1 MKKIFTLIA
10 ALFAVVA
17 VNAQTEVTINFDN
30 DYKTLFPTIT
40 GESSGTGASAV
51 HDGDFTTTTTSTPVE
66 GVTVTVSAKEE
77 GATNDNRIWSSN
89 PRLRMYSG
97 TITIKAAT
105 NFKKLVM
112 TVNTN
117 DALVAK
123 YNTVNTGKLNFDAL
137 AKQKGTIVWEGDANE
152 VVMSI
157 KGAEEGKWGNTQF
170 HSIVV
175 SFDGSTPTPQPVVI
189 EEINVA
195 KALEIIEALD
205 NGAKTD
211 KEYKVKGFI
220 VGDPDFQRKDPA
232 EGQEVGDLFGNVNLY
247 LADTKGGTNTLYVY
261 RAKDFG
267 NKNFK
272 EETITLKA
280 GDEVTFQ
287 GLLQKYVK
295 DDVVTPEL
303 VSGYLVANTAGIENV
318 AVKAAQNGRIY
329 NLAGQEVSKNFK
341 GIVVKNGKKY
351 MNK

>member
-1 MKKIFTLIA
+1 
-10 ALFAVVA
+10 
-17 VNAQTEVTINFDN
+17 
-30 DYKTLFPTIT
+30 
-40 GESSGTGASAV
+40 
-51 HDGDFTTTTTSTPVE
+51 
-66 GVTVTVSAKEE
+66 
-77 GATNDNRIWSSN
+77 
-89 PRLRMYSG
+89 MYSG

-137 AKQKGTIVWEGDANE
+137 AKQNGTIVWEGDANE

-195 KALEIIEALD
+195 KALEIIGGLAD
-205 NGAKTD
+205 GAKTD

-220 VGDPDFQRKDPA
+220 VGDPDFQRKD
-232 EGQEVGDLFGNVNLY
+232 QEIGDLFGNVNLY

-267 NKNFK
+267 NKNFT

-280 GDEVTFQ
+280 DDEVVFQ

-295 DDVVTPEL
+295 NDVVTPEL
-303 VSGYLVANTAGIENV
+303 VSGYLTTSTAGIENV
-318 AVKAAQNGRIY
+318 AVKAAQNGRIF